1 MVFIFGVQSGGTGS
15 NLTAILNI
23 GNGHANYLTPSKP
36 PPQMYKGLF
45 QAIRKNKVIL
55 QTILVSFAISAIVGA
70 TFGYYGATLVGGPN
84 LTYPVRRESS
94 SLPRGLDES
103 TAVISIVKKYSP
115 AVVSIV
121 AAKDLPILERS
132 YSPFQDFCDDP
143 FFRQFFDCSGV
154 PDLKQKGI
162 ERRQVGAGTGFIVRS
177 DGWIVTNRHVVL
189 DPDAL
194 YTVIDNKDNKYP
206 AKVLARDPFQDL
218 AVLKIET
225 QNLPTA
231 VLGNSD
237 NLEIGQTVVAI
248 GNALGQFS
256 NSVSKG
262 IISGL
267 SRSVTAS
274 SGALSERL
282 EKVIQTDAA
291 INPGNS
297 GGPLLNLRGEVIGI
311 NSAVASGAQN
321 VGFAIP
327 VNRMKKAIKDIE
339 IHGKIVYP
347 YLGVHY
353 VIVNDEVKKANNL
366 QVDHGALLIK
376 GSSGEPAVLAG
387 SPAAK
392 SGLKE
397 GDVILEIGG
406 KKINEGHTLAEAI
419 QLKNVGDTVTLKVKR
434 GIQDLNVE
442 VKLEEKSS

>member
-1 MVFIFGVQSGGTGS
+1 
-15 NLTAILNI
+15 
-23 GNGHANYLTPSKP
+23 
-36 PPQMYKGLF
+36 MYKGLF
-45 QAIRKNKVIL
+45 QAIRKNKVVL
-55 QTILVSFAISAIVGA
+55 QTILVSFAVSAVVGA
-70 TFGYYGATLVGGPN
+70 TFGYYGATLVGGLN
-84 LTYPVRRESS
+84 LTYPVQRENS

-103 TAVISIVKKYSP
+103 TAVVSIVKKYSP

-121 AAKDLPILERS
+121 ATKDLLILERT
-132 YSPFQDFCDDP
+132 YSPFQDFCNDP
-143 FFRQFFDCSGV
+143 FFNQFFDCSGI
-154 PDLKQKGI
+154 PDLKQKGT

-177 DGWIVTNRHVVL
+177 DGWIVTNKHVVL

-194 YTVIDNKDNKYP
+194 YTVIDNKDNKYS

-218 AVLKIET
+218 AVLKIEA
-225 QNLPTA
+225 QNLPTSI
-231 VLGNSD
+231 LGNSD
-237 NLEIGQTVVAI
+237 GLEIGQTVVAI

-274 SGALSERL
+274 SGVLSERL

-327 VNRMKKAIKDIE
+327 VNRARKTIKDIE
-339 IHGKIVYP
+339 IHGRIVYS

-353 VIVNDEVKKANNL
+353 VVVNDEVKKINNL
-366 QVDHGALLIK
+366 QVDHGALLTK
-376 GSSGEPAVLAG
+376 SSSGEPAVLAG

-392 SGLKE
+392 SGLKD
-397 GDVILEIGG
+397 GDVILEVAG
-406 KKINEGHTLAEAI
+406 KKISEDYTLAEAI
-419 QLKNVGDTVTLKVKR
+419 QSKNAGYTITLKVKR
-434 GIQDLNVE
+434 GDQDLNVE